1 MVLTVALS
9 LWLVAQPA
17 EPPPAE
23 SPRKSSPAATAKPE
37 ESASDEAPMVTGKD
51 FNAERSRL
59 EALMRQKGL
68 AFADVPKRLRDEA
81 AKITA
86 AMTAGNFELAI
97 RELRVLIAWAEK
109 ADVNR
114 AFVQSKF
121 GRLSRNSRWYLH
133 TGTLS
138 EEQAQEIYTR
148 LDKIAEA
155 MGAERFVEAN
165 GLLNE
170 LFEYLKALPQ
180 PDTSQPPPE
189 D

>member
-1 MVLTVALS
+1 
-9 LWLVAQPA
+9 
-17 EPPPAE
+17 
-23 SPRKSSPAATAKPE
+23 
-37 ESASDEAPMVTGKD
+37 MVTGKD

-133 TGTLS
+133 RSRRRRSTPVSTRSPKRWAPSVLS
-138 EEQAQEIYTR
+138 R
-148 LDKIAEA
+148 LTV
-155 MGAERFVEAN
+155 F
-165 GLLNE
+165 
-170 LFEYLKALPQ
+170 
-180 PDTSQPPPE
+180 
-189 D
+189 